1 MTDGD
6 QGRALPAALHR
17 LREAVQAVPLTLQ
30 VPGADRARTEQ
41 RELLEQLRSYLLPRS
56 AELDTPLLAVVG
68 GSTGAGKSTL
78 VNSVAG
84 ESIARAGVIRP
95 TTTSSTL
102 IHHPDDTRWFRSD
115 KVLPGF
121 TRHNGQEADGDP
133 GSLRLVQCAQ
143 VPRGLALLDAP
154 DIDSVVAGNKE
165 LAGQLLSA
173 ADLWIFVTT
182 AVRYADAV
190 PWEFLHRAIARG
202 TAVAVVL
209 NRVPVD
215 AMEEVR
221 ADLAGMLSDQGMVQ
235 SPVFALIE
243 TKLAADGLL
252 PVTEVAR
259 IRSWLH
265 SLASDA
271 HARQVV
277 IRGTFEGTLDSLSQR
292 CGVIEEGLRRQADAA
307 AALRQTVDDSF
318 AEALDGVRRDIR
330 RGALL
335 RGEVLARWQE
345 FVGTGELLRQLGS
358 DAAGWRDKLSG
369 VVRGRTKAQ
378 SAEGL
383 RSAVRSGAATLMLS
397 HADDAAQRIAQSWR
411 ERPEAGAVAR
421 DAPELASADPSF
433 EQQAQAAV
441 GEWQD
446 DVMSLVR
453 DAAGNRRTT
462 ARFMAFGADGIA
474 AMVMMTTLDATDAD
488 AAPPTG
494 SVLLARR
501 LLEAVFGTE
510 LAKSLV
516 DRARE
521 KLFDVARAAYARESE
536 RFGQAL
542 DGQPSVGGDSS
553 TATIAKNL
561 KEALAAVEEAR

>member
-30 VPGADRARTEQ
+30 VPGADRARAEQ

-56 AELDTPLLAVVG
+56 VALDTPLLAVVG

-78 VNSVAG
+78 VNSVVG

-121 TRHNGQEADGDP
+121 VRHTGQETEGDP

-235 SPVFALIE
+235 SPVFALVE

-271 HARQVV
+271 HARRVV
-277 IRGTFEGTLDSLSQR
+277 IRGTFEGTLDSLSER
-292 CGVIEEGLRRQADAA
+292 CGVLEEGMRRQVEAA
-307 AALRQTVDDSF
+307 TALRAVVDEAF
-318 AEALDGVRRDIR
+318 TEALDSVRLDIR

-358 DAAGWRDKLSG
+358 DEAGWRDKLG
-369 VVRGRTKAQ
+369 GIVRGRTKAQ

-383 RSAVRSGAATLMLS
+383 RGAVRSGAATLMRS
-397 HADDAAQRIAQSWR
+397 HADDAAQRIAQGWR
-411 ERPEAGAVAR
+411 ERPEAGALQ
-421 DAPELASADPSF
+421 DDPDLSSADSAF
-433 EQQAQAAV
+433 GQQAEEAV
-441 GEWQD
+441 GQWQD